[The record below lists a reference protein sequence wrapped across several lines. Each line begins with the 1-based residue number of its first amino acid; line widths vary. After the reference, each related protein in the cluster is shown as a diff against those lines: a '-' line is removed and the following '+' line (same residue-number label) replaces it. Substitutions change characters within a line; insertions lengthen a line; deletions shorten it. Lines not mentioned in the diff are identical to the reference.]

1 MALSGRLIKQNRPR
15 TGIDPSNPLGLPG
28 AGGGGGDGGGAEGTF
43 VTEITNSGSGTG
55 SGQAAL
61 NNAALAKRKYEDE
74 LVAAGNAAARTRA
87 GTLASGEYIRKLL
100 AANQQPFSGLES
112 EIAEQETAG
121 RTYIED
127 QAKMLSDLISGR
139 RTQAMNTTTSG
150 YDALRDFLTAN
161 PMQAYAQTQAAVPT
175 VQNNALEQYLASR
188 GVGSQPAQAGQD
200 VANAQLAA
208 QAGNYNQLLN
218 VLQGAEAQQQSSRV
232 AEEQMARALAGTQ
245 LEALYGAQTSGLEQQ
260 RLAAINDLLSRSST
274 ARISAEQLRLAREQQ
289 LQDAIAKLLGTGLP
303 TEEKDFAAEIAAAY
317 APKEAAYNRP
327 AQTNEQIAE
336 LRAIQEAARL
346 DEVRGGG
353 VKTSPSVAAL
363 AAIPVKASNTAL
375 QKRID
380 DFVAAKP
387 RASAA
392 AVAEEFPQL
401 TAALAKKK
409 KK

>member
-1 MALSGRLIKQNRPR
+1 
-15 TGIDPSNPLGLPG
+15 
-28 AGGGGGDGGGAEGTF
+28 
-43 VTEITNSGSGTG
+43 
-55 SGQAAL
+55 
-61 NNAALAKRKYEDE
+61 
-74 LVAAGNAAARTRA
+74 
-87 GTLASGEYIRKLL
+87 LL

-363 AAIPVKASNTAL
+363 AAIPIKASNTAL